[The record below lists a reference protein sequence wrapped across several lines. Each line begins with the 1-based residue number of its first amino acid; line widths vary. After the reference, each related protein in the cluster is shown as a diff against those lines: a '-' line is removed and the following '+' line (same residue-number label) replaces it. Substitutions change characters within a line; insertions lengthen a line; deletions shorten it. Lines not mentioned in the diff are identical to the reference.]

1 MTIESFE
8 QPSLMTIEYP
18 ERSSLVSI
26 QNIERPNLVTIFFFD
41 CFCHYSKCWRPQ
53 IRFKLK
59 DPEFCA
65 AHCVAILSCVM
76 IRSPRN
82 TLHCKK
88 PDSKIDI
95 GHQTIVFLNGPILA
109 SFRLFSS
116 FPHDTNQCELIK
128 S

>member
-95 GHQTIVFLNGPILA
+95 GHQTIVFFKWANPG
-109 SFRLFSS
+109 LFSFIFVFS
-116 FPHDTNQCELIK
+116 TRHK
-128 S
+128 SM